1 MSRSIESELAR
12 LRKQLAR
19 LPETEEP
26 PPTTL
31 QVLRRSTRE
40 RAWQQFFVHFV
51 TPDAPHG
58 LDHAVLERVLSALA
72 DREDVE
78 FSFSWFDIDDI
89 HLAQEVTTDAGIPDV
104 IMWVP
109 EEWFICWELKVHASE
124 GRDQTDRYVSV
135 DSFDGIGLTKS
146 DVPEEGHHYLFLAP
160 ESASPPAANEF
171 VHISWE
177 WLIDELQAFLAASY
191 EAYPARTTAQ
201 LKDFADTVRSELT
214 MTEYQENQREM
225 VELYVDNHD
234 VITEIEGAFDDAW
247 SEFQQTWGTRLATK
261 MDSATLV
268 DDSDMSDEY
277 AVVELEMDSGERRQW
292 TFRQGSQDWSWLFP
306 REWWRQL
313 ETGQPISDSSKPNA
327 RVGFLHRLE
336 WDRETAIGDRTLVV
350 YVRNAPSGHE
360 DFYNGFATRVSEATS
375 EIESALAGTNF
386 TLTGNKSNII
396 RGEFEI
402 QVERHNGFFDAYLNA
417 LARALNEG
425 AVSNAALTE
434 TIDRLYEDTV
444 ENDTPL

>member
-78 FSFSWFDIDDI
+78 FSFSRFDIDDI

-261 MDSATLV
+261 LDSATIV

>member
-1 MSRSIESELAR
+1 MSRSIETELAR
-12 LRKQLAR
+12 IRQQLAV

-31 QVLRRSTRE
+31 QLLDRSTKE
-40 RAWQQFFVHFV
+40 RAWQQFFVHFM

-58 LDHAVLERVLSALA
+58 LNHAVLEHILEELS
-72 DREDVE
+72 DRDEME
-78 FSFSWFDIDDI
+78 FSFSRFDIDDI
-89 HLAQEVTTDAGIPDV
+89 HIAQEVTTDAGIPDI

-109 EEWFICWELKVHASE
+109 EGWFICWELKVHASE

-146 DVPEEGHHYLFLAP
+146 DVPAEGHHYVFLAP
-160 ESASPPAANEF
+160 RSASPPTANEF
-171 VHISWE
+171 KHISWE
-177 WLIDELQAFLAASY
+177 WIVGELQAFLAASY
-191 EAYPARTTAQ
+191 DAYPARTTAQ

-234 VITEIEGAFDDAW
+234 VITEIEAAFDDAW
-247 SEFQQTWGTRLATK
+247 SEFEQSWGTQLAK
-261 MDSATLV
+261 TLETAALI
-268 DDSDMSDEY
+268 DDSGISDEY
-277 AVVELEMDSGERRQW
+277 AVVELKMGSGEQRQW
-292 TFRQGSQDWSWLFP
+292 TFRQGSSDWSWLFP
-306 REWWRQL
+306 REWWQRLDTRQPVS
-313 ETGQPISDSSKPNA
+313 ETSKPNA

-360 DFYNGFATRVSEATS
+360 DFYNGFATRVTGARS

-386 TLTGNKSNII
+386 TFTGNKSNII
-396 RGEFEI
+396 RGEYDI
-402 QVERHNGFFDAYLNA
+402 QFERHDGFFDAYLNA
-417 LARALNEG
+417 LARALDEG
-425 AVSNAALTE
+425 AVSNPTLIE
-434 TIDRLYEDTV
+434 TIDRLYEDTIESDV
-444 ENDTPL
+444 SL

>member
-78 FSFSWFDIDDI
+78 FSFSRFDIDDI

-146 DVPEEGHHYLFLAP
+146 DVPVEGHHYLFLAP

-313 ETGQPISDSSKPNA
+313 KTGQPISDSSKPNA

-425 AVSNAALTE
+425 AVSNAVLTE